1 MVFSRQSL
9 LTLFVFFEL
18 SLVPIMAILFM
29 GGSSNKKL
37 EAGLYMFVFTSS
49 SAFMFLSFLV
59 FSRLSQHGINP
70 FLLITASSYNSPL
83 GSILDSF
90 ISVSSI
96 IYNLATIV
104 MLVKTPLFFVHM

>member
-18 SLVPIMAILFM
+18 SLVPIMAILFI

-37 EAGLYMFVFTSS
+37 EAGLYIFVFTSS
-49 SAFMFLSFLV
+49 SAFIFLSFLV
-59 FSRLSQHGINP
+59 FSRLSQHGINH

-83 GSILDSF
+83 GRADLF

-104 MLVKTPLFFVHM
+104 ILVKTPLFFVHM